1 MPGCR
6 KPGGPINSGET
17 MDRFHVVLLAG
28 GSGTRFWPQSRHDN
42 PKQFLPLAGKDPLL
56 VSTWKR
62 ARGLAPES
70 RIWVVAPKALKT
82 RVRKLLP
89 RLERHN
95 LIVEPSG
102 RDTAPA
108 IALACAGVQARDSS
122 AVVGIFPTDHVIRDV
137 SAFTAAVRV
146 AAGAAERGSLVCLGI
161 RPDRPATGF
170 GYLKCAS
177 SPEKGEAVA
186 VVRFVEKPD
195 IIRARRFVRSGKYL
209 WNGGMFV
216 WKAARFLDELDRTAP
231 RIRRSVEGHLAGR
244 HGAWER
250 ATRLSV
256 DYAVMEQASDVRV
269 VPLDA
274 GWDDLGSWD
283 AAGRLRTRD
292 PHASN
297 RILLD
302 SEGSVVFAAEKMVA
316 LVGVPD
322 VAVVDS
328 GDALLVVARDR
339 TEEVK
344 AVVETLKKRR
354 RKDLL

>member
-1 MPGCR
+1 
-6 KPGGPINSGET
+6 

-28 GSGTRFWPQSRHDN
+28 GSGTRFWPHSRQDN
-42 PKQFLPLAGKDPLL
+42 PKQFLALYGKDPLL

-62 ARGLAPES
+62 ARRLAPES
-70 RIWVVAPKALKT
+70 RIWVVAPRALQA

-89 RLERHN
+89 GLQRDN
-95 LIVEPSG
+95 LVVEPSG

-108 IALACAGVQARDSS
+108 IALACAAVEARDRT

-137 SAFTAAVRV
+137 PAFTAAVRR
-146 AAGAAERGSLVCLGI
+146 AAGAAEQGSLVCLGI

-170 GYLKCAS
+170 GYLKCS
-177 SPEKGEAVA
+177 TLPEKDGVA
-186 VVRFVEKPD
+186 SVAEFVEKPD
-195 IIRARRFVRSGKYL
+195 SARARRFLKSGRYL

-216 WKAARFLDELDRTAP
+216 WKASRFLEELQSTAP
-231 RIRRSVEGHLAGR
+231 RIRRAVERHLSGEK
-244 HGAWER
+244 GAWER

-256 DYAVMEQASDVRV
+256 DYAVMEQAADVKV
-269 VPLDA
+269 VALDA

-283 AAGRLRTRD
+283 AAGRLRVRD
-292 PHASN
+292 PHARN

-302 SEGSVVFAAEKMVA
+302 SDNSVVFAGEKMVA

-322 VAVVDS
+322 VMVVDS
-328 GDALLVVARDR
+328 GDALLVVAREK
-339 TEEVK
+339 TEQVK
-344 AVVETLKKRR
+344 SVVDTLKKRK

>member
-1 MPGCR
+1 
-6 KPGGPINSGET
+6 
-17 MDRFHVVLLAG
+17 MDSLHVVLLAG
-28 GSGTRFWPQSRHDN
+28 GSGTRFWPHSRHDN
-42 PKQFLPLAGKDPLL
+42 PKQFLALGGKDPLL

-62 ARGLAPES
+62 AVRLVPET
-70 RIWVVAPKALKT
+70 RIWVVAPEMLKS
-82 RVRKLLP
+82 RIFQLLP
-89 RLERHN
+89 GLSRKN

-108 IALACAGVQARDSS
+108 IALACAAVRSRDRGAIVGV
-122 AVVGIFPTDHVIRDV
+122 FPTDHVIRD
-137 SAFTAAVRV
+137 SRAFGAAVRQ
-146 AAGAAERGSLVCLGI
+146 AAAAAQSGALVCLGI

-170 GYLKCAS
+170 GYLKCRTR
-177 SPEKGEAVA
+177 PQGRGPIPVA
-186 VVRFVEKPD
+186 EFVEKPD
-195 IIRARRFVRSGKYL
+195 LARARRFLKSGRYL

-216 WKAARFLDELDRTAP
+216 WRADRFLEELDRTAP
-231 RIRRSVEGHLAGR
+231 RIRKAVEGHLAGR
-244 HGAWER
+244 AGAWQR

-256 DYAVMEQASDVRV
+256 DYAVMEQAEDVQV

-283 AAGRLRTRD
+283 AAGRLRTGD
-292 PHASN
+292 PEASN

-302 SEGSVVFAAEKMVA
+302 SAGSVVFAGDKMVA
-316 LVGVPD
+316 LVGVPG

-344 AVVETLKKRR
+344 AVVDTLKKRR